1 MDSIPKKKLERIA
14 EIWNHYI
21 WKYKFCNKQIKFDD
35 DLRTNYFGDILNY
48 FSDTFSVFEKKYE
61 SNSFQE
67 NFEHSISFLQ
77 AIYIQQDFIEELH
90 FIFKTGIVKGDLK
103 EDQNY
108 SLNREIRNESIGH
121 PIRKIVLSDS
131 DSSNEIKKCPTC
143 GTTKETTK
151 NRQVLLSSIL
161 FSNKVD
167 SENIRY
173 LKYHRDN
180 KFQSEHAAYSK
191 EDILKRHY
199 DFLNQNFDKI
209 INNLKTILRKFLKKL
224 KEINNVKD
232 RIPIESLL
240 KFLSE
245 TFEYI
250 FETDYL
256 FQPQILIELSK
267 KRNENLRYDNALK
280 FFFKDLE
287 IYLRESIEDIEE
299 FLDNKDRFSNPGYF
313 IEKSNLNSEEIIIKP
328 YNQAESYTYELGKLV
343 DKKRGE
349 KFNFFVSVLES
360 RCKENKEAIN
370 EINHLKLNMDNDLEY
385 YSAYQLLRKILNAD

>member
-1 MDSIPKKKLERIA
+1 MDLIPKNKLDRIA

-21 WKYKFCNKQIKFDD
+21 WKYKYCNKQIKFND

-48 FSDTFSVFEKKYE
+48 FSDTFSVLEKKYE

-67 NFEHSISFLQ
+67 NFEQSISFLQ

-90 FIFKTGIVKGDLK
+90 YIFKTGIVKGNLK
-103 EDQNY
+103 EDPNY

-121 PIRKIVLSDS
+121 PIRKIVLSDNAS
-131 DSSNEIKKCPTC
+131 EIEKCPTC
-143 GTTKETTK
+143 GVTKETTTNK
-151 NRQVLLSSIL
+151 QVLLSSIL

-173 LKYHRDN
+173 LRYHRDN
-180 KFQSEHAAYSK
+180 NFQSEHATYSK
-191 EDILKRHY
+191 QEILKRHY
-199 DFLNQNFDKI
+199 DFLNHNFNKI
-209 INNLKTILRKFLKKL
+209 ISSLKKILRKFLKKL
-224 KEINNVKD
+224 KEIDNVKN
-232 RIPIESLL
+232 RIPIEKLL
-240 KFLSE
+240 SFISD

-267 KRNENLRYDNALK
+267 RENENLRYENALK
-280 FFFKDLE
+280 VFKKELQ
-287 IYLRESIEDIEE
+287 IYLQESIEDIEE
-299 FLDNKDRFSNPGYF
+299 FLDDNDRLSNPNYF
-313 IEKSNLNSEEIIIKP
+313 QEKFDLKSKEPKP
-328 YNQAESYTYELGKLV
+328 KPKIQTESYTYELGKLV

-349 KFNFFVSVLES
+349 KFNFFISILED
-360 RCKENKEAIN
+360 RCKDNKEAID
-370 EINHLKLNMDNDLEY
+370 EINHMKANMDNDLEY